1 MMEVLKI
8 TFNLENLEV
17 GKTIRIN
24 SLYEGERDCIIVVA
38 TENEL
43 NLAYLDKERGCM
55 EYQALT
61 IEDIQDNY
69 YKIKVLS

>member
-1 MMEVLKI
+1 MEVLKVN
-8 TFNLENLEV
+8 FNLENIEV

-43 NLAYLDKERGCM
+43 NLAYLNKERGV
-55 EYQALT
+55 L
-61 IEDIQDNY
+61 N
-69 YKIKVLS
+69 IKH

>member
-1 MMEVLKI
+1 MEVLKVN
-8 TFNLENLEV
+8 FNLENIEV

-43 NLAYLDKERGCM
+43 NLAYLNKERGCI

-61 IEDIQDNY
+61 VEDIQDNY
-69 YKIKVLS
+69 YKIKVLN